1 MTLLCY
7 IQVIDVM
14 LPKCYLQY
22 IQPIYRIYIYIY
34 IYIYPWYHDIND
46 IKSITIE
53 SVKQKTVKAS
63 DNAYHAS

>member
-1 MTLLCY
+1 
-7 IQVIDVM
+7 M
-14 LPKCYLQY
+14 LPTVHTTHLSY
-22 IQPIYRIYIYIY
+22 IYIYIY